1 MGGERENELDPKK
14 NGKTSS
20 NYINEREQQERQ
32 NGLVGSEKEVKDE
45 RGRKDELFVNQ
56 NLGEYFVSFFIKRV
70 MLLFAENSENFPV
83 DTKT

>member
-32 NGLVGSEKEVKDE
+32 NGLVGSEKAE
-45 RGRKDELFVNQ
+45 R
-56 NLGEYFVSFFIKRV
+56 
-70 MLLFAENSENFPV
+70 
-83 DTKT
+83 